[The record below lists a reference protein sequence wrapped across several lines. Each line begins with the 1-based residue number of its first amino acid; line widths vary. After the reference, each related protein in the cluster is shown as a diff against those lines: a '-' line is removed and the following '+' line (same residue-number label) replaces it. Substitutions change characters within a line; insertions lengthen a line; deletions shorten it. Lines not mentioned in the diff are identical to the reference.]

1 MKSSRSNRIKERE
14 LLREKRIRRVKRV
27 RRCLRILTLL
37 VLCAVPLFFLTTA
50 TASRHGA
57 DIFLKLTDVAILQ
70 GEAVPA
76 CRAKV
81 EVTGNPGVVL
91 DKDSGYTAEDL
102 IKELERGEGYSVVC
116 DADTAVEGEYPL
128 HLELEEG
135 ILASLD
141 EEWVGNLRIDTL
153 DATLTVKNA
162 VGEWDGDQFR
172 RHDGTYVASD
182 FVVSKG
188 MTYYFGADGVKAT
201 GWQDIGGA
209 RYFFDPDG
217 IMKTGWLE
225 LEDGKYYLEA
235 DGRMVTGWRDMEDK
249 KYYFDQGGKMAAGT
263 IYLGL
268 TKCVFGEDGALVSME
283 ESKVDPGRPMV
294 ALTFDDGPGKRT
306 GELLEVIA
314 QYHAHVTFFMQGKN
328 VPSYQDVVK
337 RMKEIGCELGS
348 HSFDHPNLSKM
359 DEAGIRS
366 QLDRTNQNMMNAAG
380 QAATVLRPPY
390 GAIGSTLKA
399 VAGMPLILWN
409 IDTLD
414 WKTRNAQTTIDT
426 VMQQVKDGDIILMH
440 DIHTESVDAAIELI
454 PKLIAGG
461 YQLVTV
467 SEMAAA
473 KGVTM
478 QNGEKYTDF

>member
-1 MKSSRSNRIKERE
+1 MKSNQSNRIKERE
-14 LLREKRIRRVKRV
+14 LLREKRIKKVKRV
-27 RRCLRILTLL
+27 RRCLRILTLF
-37 VLCAVPLFFLTTA
+37 VLCTVPLFFLTTA

-57 DIFLKLTDVAILQ
+57 DVFLKLTDMSILQ
-70 GEAVPA
+70 GEEAPA
-76 CRAKV
+76 YRAEV
-81 EVTGNPGVVL
+81 EVTGNPEVVL
-91 DKDSGYTAEDL
+91 DKDSGYTAADL
-102 IKELERGEGYSVVC
+102 IEELERGEGYTVVC
-116 DADTAVEGEYPL
+116 EVNTAVEGEYPM
-128 HLELEEG
+128 HLKLDDR

-141 EEWVGNLRIDTL
+141 KDWVGNLRVDTL

-162 VGEWDGDQFR
+162 VGEWDGDQFK
-172 RHDGTYVASD
+172 RHDGTYVMNE

-188 MTYYFGADGVKAT
+188 VTYYFGADGKKAL
-201 GWQDIGGA
+201 GWQDINGA
-209 RYFFDPDG
+209 RYFFDSDG
-217 IMKTGWLE
+217 GMKTGWLE
-225 LEDGKYYLEA
+225 HEDSRYYLEA
-235 DGRMVTGWRDMEDK
+235 DGRMATGWKDMEDK
-249 KYYFDQGGKMAAGT
+249 KYYFSQEGKMASGT
-263 IYLGL
+263 IYLGM
-268 TKCVFGEDGALVSME
+268 TKCTFGEDGALEAME
-283 ESKVDPGRPMV
+283 ESKIDPAKPMV

-314 QYHAHVTFFMQGKN
+314 QYHAHATFFMQGKN
-328 VPSYQDVVK
+328 IPSYQDAVR

-366 QLDRTNQNMMNAAG
+366 QIDRTNQNLIDAAG

-414 WKTRNAQTTIDT
+414 WKTRNAQSTIDN
-426 VMQQVKDGDIILMH
+426 VMSQVKDGDIILMH
-440 DIHTESVDAAIELI
+440 DIHTETVDAAIELI
-454 PKLIAGG
+454 PKLMAGG

-473 KGVTM
+473 KGIAM

>member
-1 MKSSRSNRIKERE
+1 MKSDRIKERE
-14 LLREKRIRRVKRV
+14 LLREKRIKKVKRV
-27 RRCLRILTLL
+27 RRCLRFLTLL

-50 TASRHGA
+50 TASRQGA
-57 DIFLKLTDVAILQ
+57 DIFLRLTDTEILQ
-70 GEAVPA
+70 GEEVPV
-76 CRAKV
+76 CKAKV
-81 EVTGNPGVVL
+81 EVTGNTKVIL
-91 DKDSGYTAEDL
+91 DKDSGYTAADL
-102 IKELERGEGYSVVC
+102 IEELERGEGYSVVC
-116 DADTAVEGEYPL
+116 DADTAVEGEYPM
-128 HLELEEG
+128 HLQLEDR

-141 EEWVGNLRIDTL
+141 REWVGNLRIDTL
-153 DATLTVKNA
+153 DAALTVKNA

-172 RHDGTYVASD
+172 RYDGTYVVSD

-188 MTYYFGADGVKAT
+188 IRYYFGADGKRAA
-201 GWQDIGGA
+201 GWQDIGGG
-209 RYFFDPDG
+209 RYFFDSDG

-225 LEDGKYYLEA
+225 HENAKYYLEA
-235 DGRMVTGWRDMEDK
+235 DGRMAVGWKDMEDK
-249 KYYFDQGGKMAAGT
+249 KYYFDQEGKMASGT
-263 IYLGL
+263 VYLGM
-268 TKCVFGEDGALVSME
+268 TKCTFSEDGVLEAME
-283 ESKVDPGRPMV
+283 ESKIDPGKPMV

-314 QYHAHVTFFMQGKN
+314 QYHAHATFFMQGKN
-328 VPSYQDVVK
+328 IPSYQDVVK

-348 HSFDHPNLSKM
+348 HSFDHPNLSKL

-366 QLDRTNQNMMNAAG
+366 QLDQTNQNLINAAG

-390 GAIGSTLKA
+390 GAIGSTLRA
-399 VAGMPLILWN
+399 AAGMPLILWN

-414 WKTRNAQTTIDT
+414 WKTRNAQATIDT

-440 DIHTESVDAAIELI
+440 DIHSESVDAAIELI
-454 PKLIAGG
+454 PKLIAEG

-478 QNGEKYTDF
+478 QNGEKYTNF